1 MNIEPIPLLRDNY
14 AWLITIDGSTDC
26 AVVDPSET
34 EPVLTLLQ
42 ERGLRLHTILATH
55 HHWDHVNGIEGLW
68 SHFENVEVVCS
79 SYDYDNGRVPKAS
92 RFHRDGDEF
101 QLFGET
107 AKCMMV
113 PGHTLGAMAFYFADA
128 KAVFTGDTL
137 FTAGCGRLFE
147 GTPEQ
152 MYHSLSALG
161 KLPGETLV
169 YCGHEYTENNL
180 NFAISVESD
189 NAAVANRLEE
199 VKTMRAQGRPTVP
212 ATIAVELES
221 NPFMRADDKNLASLM
236 GKESPVD
243 VFAELRS
250 RKDSF

>member
-1 MNIEPIPLLRDNY
+1 
-14 AWLITIDGSTDC
+14 
-26 AVVDPSET
+26 
-34 EPVLTLLQ
+34 
-42 ERGLRLHTILATH
+42 
-55 HHWDHVNGIEGLW
+55 
-68 SHFENVEVVCS
+68 
-79 SYDYDNGRVPKAS
+79 
-92 RFHRDGDEF
+92 
-101 QLFGET
+101 
-107 AKCMMV
+107 
-113 PGHTLGAMAFYFADA
+113 
-128 KAVFTGDTL
+128 
-137 FTAGCGRLFE
+137 
-147 GTPEQ
+147 

-199 VKTMRAQGRPTVP
+199 VKTMRVQGRPTVP